1 MYRTWTVIRIGN
13 TVLGCDLKFNK
24 DNLTDSKRTHRNK

>member
-24 DNLTDSKRTHRNK
+24 DNLTVQ